1 MEDLITVR
9 KLILALQKY
18 PMTAKVRMAND
29 SSGRESIITGIRYD
43 AENDTVVLIEE

>member
-18 PMTAKVRMAND
+18 PMTAKVMMVND
-29 SSGRESIITGIRYD
+29 SSARESIITGIQYD
-43 AENDTVVLIEE
+43 AENDIVVLMEE